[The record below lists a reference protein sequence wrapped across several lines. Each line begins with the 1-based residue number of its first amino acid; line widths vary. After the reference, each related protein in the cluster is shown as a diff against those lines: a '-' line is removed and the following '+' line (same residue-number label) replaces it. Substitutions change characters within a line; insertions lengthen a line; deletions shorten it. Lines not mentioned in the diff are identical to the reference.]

1 MISLLLKFV
10 VQIFLLASVALVC
23 AEPPV
28 HGGYGHGHG
37 HGGGGGGSGYDDGG
51 YIAVSPGHQSS
62 EGLHVDHSLLH
73 KVKEALLEHE
83 NSGSHGGG
91 GYAGSLSSSYGPPSG
106 SYGPPSP
113 VYGVPSYSGHVKTT
127 GIELGHVQ
135 QGIQVAEYYK
145 AAHGPSHSSYSVP
158 SYSYGA
164 PSVSSH
170 YSAPSLSGHSSG
182 SYSHGSSHSTGP
194 SYVGIPSSSYGV
206 PSFGSSG
213 HHHRPSHGS
222 SHSFSSYRPPSS
234 SYGPPRPTYGVPH
247 HH

>member
-1 MISLLLKFV
+1 MLVLFAKCRIKNMIMSR
-10 VQIFLLASVALVC
+10 ATLVC

-37 HGGGGGGSGYDDGG
+37 HGGGGSGGGYDDGG
-51 YIAVSPGHQSS
+51 YISVSPGHQTS

-73 KVKEALLEHE
+73 KVKEALLDHE

-91 GYAGSLSSSYGPPSG
+91 GYSGSISSSYGPPSG

-113 VYGVPSYSGHVKTT
+113 VYGVPSYSGHGHVKTT

-145 AAHGPSHSSYSVP
+145 AAHGPSHSSP
-158 SYSYGA
+158 SFVA
-164 PSVSSH
+164 
-170 YSAPSLSGHSSG
+170 
-182 SYSHGSSHSTGP
+182 
-194 SYVGIPSSSYGV
+194 IPSSSYGV

-222 SHSFSSYRPPSS
+222 SLHGSFSSYRAPSS